1 MILEKWKEKLPEKT
15 QRLSGRL
22 SSPAGKEILV
32 YPKEY
37 KAAAMSKNQEMRYEV
52 KDLDLTSKE
61 FKYHSSCYKEF
72 TRGYSEKCRT
82 DTNSAKSTYEETSPN
97 KRTFDIKAVEEFI

>member
-22 SSPAGKEILV
+22 SSPAGKEILI
-32 YPKEY
+32 YPKECNICKKCKLKVKGKREFPTTISILNATETI

-61 FKYHSSCYKEF
+61 FKYHSSC
-72 TRGYSEKCRT
+72 
-82 DTNSAKSTYEETSPN
+82 
-97 KRTFDIKAVEEFI
+97 